1 MFKRVSMI
9 IYYLVAALGISLINI
24 GILMYLNPNRTKSYY
39 TTMFHLISI
48 QIAGHLFL
56 ALSTDLNEAI
66 LANKMA
72 YIGAVY
78 IPMLF
83 FLGELTL
90 CNIKISIRLNI
101 ILFTI
106 STIVICLAASA
117 GWSNIFYEKIE
128 LVQHNGMT
136 DFTAVYG
143 PAHALFNIVLA
154 FYLVSGFIVFVY
166 SLLKNKNISYKNL
179 LGLGII
185 GFVCIGSFFV
195 SRELGSDMLV
205 MPAVFLIME
214 FILMIIIHRIG
225 KYDIQGTILDSLE
238 FQNENAYISFTK
250 DMRYIG
256 SNNIAQQHFPDLKS
270 FRVDAKIPDNSDLG
284 RILLKQFDKINSFDT
299 SIENNFQFGRKH
311 YKCSIRNLIHGG
323 KMCGYMLR
331 IEDDS
336 KIQRYIKLLDQ
347 YNNDLVANVRDKDNY
362 IQSIQQQMILGMAN
376 IVESRDKN
384 TIGHFRH
391 TSEVARII
399 VNEMKKD
406 ESYRNLT
413 AFLNDVIKAA
423 PMHDLGKI
431 AIDDAILRNTG
442 KYTPEEYRIMQ
453 THAEKGA
460 AIVDNLLRGVE
471 SEQIV
476 SIVKNVANFHHERWD
491 GSGYP
496 KKLKGEQIP
505 LEARI
510 IAIADVYDA
519 LVSFRCYKDR
529 VSFSEAFNI
538 IMNGMGKD
546 FDPKLKKFFI
556 NSRYEIESYY
566 SHCDE

>member
-1 MFKRVSMI
+1 MI

-250 DMRYIG
+250 DKRYIG

-336 KIQRYIKLLDQ
+336 KIQRYIKLPDQ

-556 NSRYEIESYY
+556 NSRYEIENYY

>member
-48 QIAGHLFL
+48 QITGHLFL

-250 DMRYIG
+250 DKRYIG

-270 FRVDAKIPDNSDLG
+270 FRVDAKIPDNSVLG

-556 NSRYEIESYY
+556 NSRYEIENYY

>member
-1 MFKRVSMI
+1 MI

-250 DMRYIG
+250 DKRYIG

-556 NSRYEIESYY
+556 NSRYEIENYY

>member
-1 MFKRVSMI
+1 MI
-9 IYYLVAALGISLINI
+9 ITYLIVALVISLINI
-24 GILMYLNPNRTKSYY
+24 AVLMYLNPHRTKSYY
-39 TTMFHLISI
+39 TTMFHVISI

-78 IPMLF
+78 VPMLF

-90 CNIKISIRLNI
+90 CNIKIPVKLNI
-101 ILFTI
+101 FLFTV
-106 STIVICLAASA
+106 STAVIGLAATA
-117 GWSNIFYEKIE
+117 GWSDIFYKKIE
-128 LVQHNGMT
+128 LVQRNGMT

-143 PAHALFNIVLA
+143 PAHMLLNVVLGL
-154 FYLVSGFIVFVY
+154 YLISGFIVLVY
-166 SLLKNKNISYKNL
+166 SLIKKKNISYKNL
-179 LGLGII
+179 LGLVVI
-185 GFVCIGSFFV
+185 GFLGIGSFFV
-195 SRELGSDMLV
+195 SRELQSDMLV
-205 MPAVFLIME
+205 MPAVFLAME
-214 FILMIIIHRIG
+214 FILIIIIHRIG

-238 FQNENAYISFTK
+238 YQNENAYISFTK
-250 DMRYIG
+250 DRCYIG
-256 SNNIAQQHFPDLKS
+256 SNNIAQQHFPELKN
-270 FRVDAKIPDNSDLG
+270 FRVDAKLSDGSEFG
-284 RILLKQFDKINSFDT
+284 RILLKQLDKINSNET
-299 SIENNFQFGRKH
+299 SIESNFQFGRKH
-311 YKCSIRNLIHGG
+311 YKCSIRNLLHGS
-323 KMCGYMLR
+323 KVCGYMLR

-347 YNNDLVANVRDKDNY
+347 YNNDLVANVRNKDNY

-376 IVESRDKN
+376 MVESRDKN
-384 TIGHFRH
+384 SNGHFRH
-391 TSEVARII
+391 TSEVTRIL

-406 ESYRNLT
+406 DLYKGLSS
-413 AFLNDVIKAA
+413 FLNDVVKAA

-442 KYTPEEYRIMQ
+442 KYTPDEFKAMQ
-453 THAEKGA
+453 THTEKGA

-471 SEQIV
+471 GEQIV
-476 SIVKNVANFHHERWD
+476 TIVKNVAHYHHERWD

-496 KKLKGEQIP
+496 KQLKGEEIP

-510 IAIADVYDA
+510 VAIADVYDA

-529 VSFSEAFNI
+529 VSFAEAYKI
-538 IMNGMGKD
+538 ILDGMGKD
-546 FDPKLKKFFI
+546 FDPKLKKYFI
-556 NSRYEIESYY
+556 NSRYEIENYY

>member
-250 DMRYIG
+250 DKRYIG

-556 NSRYEIESYY
+556 NSRYEIENYY